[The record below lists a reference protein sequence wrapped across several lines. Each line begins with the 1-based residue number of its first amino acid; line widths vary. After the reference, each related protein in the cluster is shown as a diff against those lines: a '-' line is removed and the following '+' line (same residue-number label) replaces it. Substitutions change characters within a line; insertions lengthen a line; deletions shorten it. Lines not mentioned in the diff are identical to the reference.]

1 MLKFGQIEIDNRN
14 RQMKPTIKSTMKP
27 TMKPAMESAIESTMK
42 PDMESATI
50 PNESFT
56 KIDATIIDA
65 TMMVSST
72 SFQKILSAYFK

>member
-14 RQMKPTIKSTMKP
+14 RQMKPTMKSTMKP
-27 TMKPAMESAIESTMK
+27 TMKLA
-42 PDMESATI
+42 MESATI

-56 KIDATIIDA
+56 KIDATIIDT

>member
-14 RQMKPTIKSTMKP
+14 RQMKPTMKSTMKP
-27 TMKPAMESAIESTMK
+27 TITPAMESAIEAAMKPDMK

-56 KIDATIIDA
+56 KIDAT
-65 TMMVSST
+65 MMVSST

>member
-14 RQMKPTIKSTMKP
+14 RQMKPTMKS
-27 TMKPAMESAIESTMK
+27 TMKPAMEPAIEAAMK
-42 PDMESATI
+42 PDIKSDMESDMESATI

-56 KIDATIIDA
+56 KIDA